1 MKSKSNV
8 DVDVLCVRTI
18 GIKYKMTV
26 SMDLVGGLPGD
37 PLTEDLYASH
47 KQHMSDVTF
56 LPGHKSWSQ
65 YPLVFS
71 FP

>member
-18 GIKYKMTV
+18 GIKHRMRV
-26 SMDLVGGLPGD
+26 SMDLVSGLRD
-37 PLTEDLYASH
+37 PLTEDLCASRSQYLH
-47 KQHMSDVTF
+47 NITF
-56 LPGHKSWSQ
+56 LPGRKSWSQ